1 MFATSSLDPI
11 GDPSIPVRQGRNVV
25 SQHYTVHK
33 GDTLSG
39 IALKFYGDKSLFPL
53 LAVVNH
59 IPNPNVIHTGDVLLI
74 PDLADT
80 FASNDSSVPAVTA
93 RNYADGDGVLGDA
106 IGGGQGLAGHSH
118 TGIGVFGESD
128 TFEGVRGVSH
138 SKDHGAVVAVNDSL
152 AGGDA
157 LYGESTAGEGV
168 RGVSHSKDHGGV
180 VGTNDT
186 PDEDGDGVFGQSD
199 SVNCRGVHGVSR
211 DGYGVW
217 GDGGRTGLVG
227 MSTSGDGIF
236 GQGKNTGVTGFHGDP
251 HLQETSLPSAK
262 AGVFGASEDGA
273 GVMGYSR
280 SGLAGE
286 FFGDVRV
293 ERNLEVDGDIFLPG
307 ADCAEQFDTAGTET
321 IEAGSVVVIDQAGL
335 LRQSQLA
342 YDRKVAG
349 VVSGAGAYRPGI
361 VLDNRPPQD
370 ARLPVAL
377 VGKVFCRV
385 DAEYAPVGVGD
396 LLTSSPTP
404 GHAMKAE
411 DPAKAFGAVIGK
423 ALGNLL
429 TGKGLLPILV
439 ALQ

>member
-1 MFATSSLDPI
+1 M
-11 GDPSIPVRQGRNVV
+11 GDPSIPVRQGGNVV
-25 SQHYTVHK
+25 SQQYTVLS
-33 GDTLSG
+33 GDTLSE
-39 IALKFYGDKSLFPL
+39 IALKFYGDASLFPL

-59 IPNPNVIHTGDVLLI
+59 IPDPNVIHTGDILLI

-106 IGGGQGLAGHSH
+106 IGGGRGLAGHSH
-118 TGIGVFGESD
+118 TGIGELGESD

-138 SKDHGAVVAVNDSL
+138 SKDHGGVVAVNDSRD
-152 AGGDA
+152 GGDA

-186 PDEDGDGVFGQSD
+186 PAEGGDGVFGQSD

-227 MSTSGDGIF
+227 MSTNGDGLF
-236 GQGKNTGVTGFHGDP
+236 GQGKDTGVTGFHGDP
-251 HLQETSLPSAK
+251 HMQETSLPSGK

-273 GVMGYSR
+273 GLMGYSR

-293 ERNLEVDGDIFLPG
+293 ELNLEVDGDVFLPG
-307 ADCAEQFDTAGTET
+307 ADCAELFDVLEAPK
-321 IEAGSVVVIDQAGL
+321 IEAGDVGVIDETGT
-335 LRQSQLA
+335 LRQSDSA
-342 YDRKVAG
+342 YDKRVAG
-349 VVSGAGAYRPGI
+349 VISGAGRFRPGI
-361 VLDNRPPQD
+361 LLDSGNVARPNRLPLALIGKVYCKVD
-370 ARLPVAL
+370 ARPHSI
-377 VGKVFCRV
+377 
-385 DAEYAPVGVGD
+385 EVGD
-396 LLTSSPTP
+396 LLTTSSTP
-404 GHAMKAE
+404 GHAMKATH
-411 DPAKAFGAVIGK
+411 PADTYGTVIGK
-423 ALGNLL
+423 ALAPMQSGI
-429 TGKGLLPILV
+429 GLLPILV
-439 ALQ
+439 CLQ